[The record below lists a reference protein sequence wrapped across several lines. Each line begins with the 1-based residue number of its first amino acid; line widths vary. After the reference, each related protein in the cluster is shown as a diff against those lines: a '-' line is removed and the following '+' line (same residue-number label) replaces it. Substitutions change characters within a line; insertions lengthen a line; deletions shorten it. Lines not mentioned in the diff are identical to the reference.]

1 MWGGAQGQQRQRD
14 VHISETGKQGPG
26 LGFAK
31 LAFLHFVVSKR
42 RKVVCPRRGSARR
55 AFTKGDTWIP
65 GEVAW
70 GCVGQDR

>member
-1 MWGGAQGQQRQRD
+1 MWGGAQGQERQRD
-14 VHISETGKQGPG
+14 VQISETGKRGPG

-31 LAFLHFVVSKR
+31 LVFLHFVVRKR
-42 RKVVCPRRGSARR
+42 RKVVCPRKGSARR
-55 AFTKGDTWIP
+55 AFTKGNIWVP

>member
-1 MWGGAQGQQRQRD
+1 MRGGAQGQERQRD
-14 VHISETGKQGPG
+14 VQISETGKQVLG

-31 LAFLHFVVSKR
+31 LAFLHFVVRKQ

-55 AFTKGDTWIP
+55 AFTKGDTRVP